1 MGVDLDWIDTQEN
14 ESDAILEC
22 LEAAIGEKKFK
33 IYCQR
38 NKNDEKRNQYY
49 LNESPENCLAE
60 EEPFGIEVTS
70 TKKSLKEE
78 VVVKEEPLEDE
89 EKDEVLPSTTIAQD
103 DEWTDDWDED

>member
-1 MGVDLDWIDTQEN
+1 M
-14 ESDAILEC
+14 
-22 LEAAIGEKKFK
+22 
-33 IYCQR
+33 
-38 NKNDEKRNQYY
+38 
-49 LNESPENCLAE
+49 AE